1 MYLGYSIE
9 FFINNSAYISNWIT
23 KASKVIDILKFE
35 WEAKILIEIKIKL
48 YQVILINLLL

>member
-9 FFINNSAYISNWIT
+9 FFINNSAYISWIT

-35 WEAKILIEIKIKL
+35 WEAKILLEIKIKL